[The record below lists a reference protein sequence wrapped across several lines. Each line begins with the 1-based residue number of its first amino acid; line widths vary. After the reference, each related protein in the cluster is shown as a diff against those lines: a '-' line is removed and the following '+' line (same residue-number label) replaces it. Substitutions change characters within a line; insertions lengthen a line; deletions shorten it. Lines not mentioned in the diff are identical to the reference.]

1 MSQKSSGVGHGTRAR
16 LLSISAPYSKAQP
29 VRSVCQLSATFCLW
43 LASYAAGL
51 ALAKWSLFGSAVA
64 AVVAGAFVVRL
75 FMIQHDCGHRSFF
88 RSRRVNDTVGFWLG
102 VLTMTPYR
110 CWRRFHAQHH
120 SSSGNLD
127 QRGFGDIHT
136 LTTHEYNALT
146 PAQQRRYRIY
156 RHPLI
161 LLLIG
166 PPFLFILRQR
176 TTYKVPIG
184 WKAERRS
191 VYFTNLCWVTLSRC
205 HARSTAQSS

>member
-16 LLSISAPYSKAQP
+16 LLSISAPCSKAQP

-64 AVVAGAFVVRL
+64 AVVAAAFVVRL

-127 QRGFGDIHT
+127 QRSIAGSRAGIMTF
-136 LTTHEYNALT
+136 
-146 PAQQRRYRIY
+146 RRLEQTRSDTSQSAPRASRTAGPYR
-156 RHPLI
+156 
-161 LLLIG
+161 
-166 PPFLFILRQR
+166 
-176 TTYKVPIG
+176 
-184 WKAERRS
+184 
-191 VYFTNLCWVTLSRC
+191 TLSR
-205 HARSTAQSS
+205 RSGGGTGGLDNKRMQCLR